1 MVIQIILTIIFV
13 SWELASGSL
22 TLVPAN
28 IYGVVKKL
36 IDVGKEKNLMPY
48 IIKSQKVSSEF
59 SEN

>member
-1 MVIQIILTIIFV
+1 MVIQIILTIIFE

-36 IDVGKEKNLMPY
+36 TDVGKKNLMPY
-48 IIKSQKVSSEF
+48 IIKSPKVSSEF